1 MVTASIHIPKISM
14 LAVSFV
20 GKIVVKDVYMMSL
33 TKIFLFPM
41 GLLMFR
47 KNRQANVDFEQ
58 KIKYSGYS
66 DKPIIRIGSYLWVT
80 KDSYYRIHF

>member
-1 MVTASIHIPKISM
+1 
-14 LAVSFV
+14 
-20 GKIVVKDVYMMSL
+20 
-33 TKIFLFPM
+33 
-41 GLLMFR
+41 MFR

-80 KDSYYRIHF
+80 KDSYYKIHS